1 MTTHKTVF
9 DKDFQIIP
17 ADKEFDYQKDLTAKL
32 DKNETLFDQEIIN
45 EIVLWKVNRYANVD
59 NDTLKL
65 LNEIGTRSRELDI
78 EKTRKILKTLIQKKG
93 IQLPMASTILR
104 FKNKNIYQIID
115 QRVYRII
122 YKDKKLKLKT
132 HPNDKNLNDQVD
144 LYIQYLK
151 DLTEVCTK
159 LKIPFDKSDRIL
171 FMADKRINKDI
182 PLDNYST
189 QTKERK

>member
-1 MTTHKTVF
+1 MVKHKTVF
-9 DKDFQIIP
+9 DTDFQIVP
-17 ADKEFDYQKDLTAKL
+17 SDQEFDYQTDLTSKL
-32 DKNETLFDQEIIN
+32 DKDMAVFDQNVIN
-45 EIVLWKVNRYANVD
+45 EIVLWKVNRYANID

-65 LNEIGTRSRELDI
+65 LNSIDNKATKLDI
-78 EKTRKILKTLIQKKG
+78 EKTRKLLKTLIQKKG
-93 IQLPMASTILR
+93 IQLPMASTVLR

-144 LYIQYLK
+144 LYLQYLK
-151 DLTEVCTK
+151 DLTDVCK
-159 LKIPFDKSDRIL
+159 KFNIPFEKSDRIL
-171 FMADKRINKDI
+171 FMADKRINKKI

-189 QTKERK
+189 KTKEKK

>member
-9 DKDFQIIP
+9 DKDFQIVPTDIG
-17 ADKEFDYQKDLTAKL
+17 FDYQKDLTEKL
-32 DKNETLFDQEIIN
+32 DNNAALFDQGIIN
-45 EIVLWKVNRYANVD
+45 EIVLWKVNRYVEVD

-65 LNEIGTRSRELDI
+65 LNDI
-78 EKTRKILKTLIQKKG
+78 DSNSTKIDIVKTRQILKTLIAKKG

-104 FKNKNIYQIID
+104 FKNRNIYQIID

-132 HPNDKNLNDQVD
+132 YPNDKNLNTQID

-151 DLTEVCTK
+151 DLTEVCEK

-182 PLDNYST
+182 SLDNYST
-189 QTKERK
+189 IPKNK

>member
-1 MTTHKTVF
+1 MMIHKTVF
-9 DKDFQIIP
+9 DTDFQIVP
-17 ADKEFDYQKDLTAKL
+17 ADQEFDYQSDLTSKL
-32 DKNETLFDQEIIN
+32 DNGEAVFDQNIIN
-45 EIVLWKVNRYANVD
+45 EIVLWKINRYAIID

-65 LNEIGTRSRELDI
+65 LNEIDTKATKIDT

-132 HPNDKNLNDQVD
+132 HPNDKNLNDQID
-144 LYIQYLK
+144 LYFQYLK
-151 DLTEVCTK
+151 DLTDVCEK
-159 LKIPFDKSDRIL
+159 FKIPFHKSDRIL

-189 QTKERK
+189 KTKEKK